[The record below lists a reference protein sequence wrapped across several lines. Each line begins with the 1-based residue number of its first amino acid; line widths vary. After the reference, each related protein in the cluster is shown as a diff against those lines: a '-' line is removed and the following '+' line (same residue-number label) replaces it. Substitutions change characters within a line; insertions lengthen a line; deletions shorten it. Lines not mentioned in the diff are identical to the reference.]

1 MFYTEEIGKLTA
13 EPVRTKVYSTLK
25 ALGFAYVTMDLSGY
39 RTGSMNET
47 LDASEKA
54 LATGKK

>member
-1 MFYTEEIGKLTA
+1 M
-13 EPVRTKVYSTLK
+13 
-25 ALGFAYVTMDLSGY
+25 GFAYVTMDLSGY